1 MFVRKISLRGCVAL
15 ATLLLPGIGR
25 AQDFVIHN
33 GQTAGNQLMVGA
45 SDVGIIEAFGTID
58 GHTDDV
64 DAVYMAGDGQRFENL
79 AGGILLQ
86 TGDRA
91 VGIFSDGLGA
101 EIANSGLIVTSAAPA
116 YGIFTLGNNARVTNN
131 GMIETL
137 GLAATAIIS
146 AGGNA
151 LVRNDGTLRASG
163 PGASGIILDGADGV
177 FVNRGLIE
185 TTDVG
190 SSGILVG
197 YDGDGTTISN
207 SGRIISSLDPS
218 SEAIG
223 IGFGAD
229 DVTLELLAGSVI
241 QGQLN
246 VAGTNSHIN
255 IGHGV
260 NTALT
265 FNFFNSVNL
274 LDSVTLDTAENPYA
288 TRGGLLAVVDPAA
301 LSTFDEI
308 LADISGG
315 FAGALEN
322 RSASL
327 RQGVRGNEAWI
338 KTVNGYREKPINHSG
353 AGFTNLLTGI
363 VAGVD
368 TDVSFATRAGVF
380 AGFSVGEME
389 TNTRSQTL
397 DYQNFAAGAYSHF
410 GAEEVFLDL
419 SVTGGVVNF
428 NSERQLLNNLV
439 LGGIEHATA
448 ELNGGWISPAATAG
462 VHFAAGSN
470 VVTPS
475 LRARYAGLLLEDFGE
490 TGSAANLRVS
500 GNNSHIVELR
510 GQVAVTLAPFA
521 FYGGDVETVFRAGI
535 DGSFRNQ
542 SSIDGDLLGQSLRL
556 VDSNHRS
563 AARGFVAVDANY
575 SLANGWQVDGSMEL
589 GIDSDDGFTAA
600 GVIGINIPL

>member
-1 MFVRKISLRGCVAL
+1 MFVCKVSLRGCVAL
-15 ATLLLPGIGR
+15 ATLLLPGIGL

-33 GQTAGNQLMVGA
+33 GQTAGNQLMVDAG
-45 SDVGIIEAFGTID
+45 DVGIIEAFGTID
-58 GHTDDV
+58 GHTDDMHAV
-64 DAVYMAGDGQRFENL
+64 DMAGDGQRFENR

-91 VGIFSDGLGA
+91 AGIFSDGLGA
-101 EIANSGLIVTSAAPA
+101 VIANSGLIVTSAAPA
-116 YGIFTLGNNARVTNN
+116 YGIVTLGNDARVTNN
-131 GMIETL
+131 GTIETL
-137 GLAATAIIS
+137 GPAATAIVS

-151 LVRNDGTLRASG
+151 FVRNDGTLRASG

-197 YDGDGTTISN
+197 DDGGGTIISN
-207 SGRIISSLDPS
+207 FGRIITSLDPS

-229 DVTLELLAGSVI
+229 EVTLELLAGSVI

-255 IGHGV
+255 IGHGI

-265 FNFFNSVNL
+265 FNLFN
-274 LDSVTLDTAENPYA
+274 SVTLDTAENPYA
-288 TRGGLLAVVDPAA
+288 TSGGLLAVVDPTAFA
-301 LSTFDEI
+301 SFDEI

-338 KTVNGYREKPINHSG
+338 KTVNGYREQPINHSS
-353 AGFTNLLTGI
+353 AGFTNVLTGI

-410 GAEEVFLDL
+410 AAEQVFLDF
-419 SVTGGVVNF
+419 SVTGGVVNL

-448 ELNGGWISPAATAG
+448 DLNGGWISPAATAG

-475 LRARYAGLLLEDFGE
+475 LRVRYAGLLLEDFGE
-490 TGSAANLRVS
+490 AGSAANLRVS
-500 GNNSHIVELR
+500 GTHSHIVELR

-575 SLANGWQVDGSMEL
+575 SLANGWQVDGAIEL
-589 GIDSDDGFTAA
+589 GIDSDNGFTAA

>member
-1 MFVRKISLRGCVAL
+1 MFVCKISLRGCVAL

-45 SDVGIIEAFGTID
+45 GDVGIIEAFGTID

-64 DAVYMAGDGQRFENL
+64 HAVDMAGDGQRFENL
-79 AGGILLQ
+79 AGGFLLQ

-91 VGIFSDGLGA
+91 AGIFSDGLGA

-116 YGIFTLGNNARVTNN
+116 YGIVTLGNDARVTNN

-137 GLAATAIIS
+137 GPAATAIVS

-197 YDGDGTTISN
+197 DDGDGTIISN
-207 SGRIISSLDPS
+207 SGRIITSLDPS

-255 IGHGV
+255 IGHGI
-260 NTALT
+260 NTSLT
-265 FNFFNSVNL
+265 FDLFN
-274 LDSVTLDTAENPYA
+274 SVTLDTAENPYA
-288 TRGGLLAVVDPAA
+288 TRGGLLAVVDPTAFA
-301 LSTFDEI
+301 SFDEI
-308 LADISGG
+308 LTDVSSG

-322 RSASL
+322 RAASL

-338 KTVNGYREKPINHSG
+338 KTVNGYREQPINHSS

-389 TNTRSQTL
+389 ANTRSQTL

-410 GAEEVFLDL
+410 GAEQVFLDF

-448 ELNGGWISPAATAG
+448 DLNGGWISPAATAG

-575 SLANGWQVDGSMEL
+575 SLANGWQVDGAMEL